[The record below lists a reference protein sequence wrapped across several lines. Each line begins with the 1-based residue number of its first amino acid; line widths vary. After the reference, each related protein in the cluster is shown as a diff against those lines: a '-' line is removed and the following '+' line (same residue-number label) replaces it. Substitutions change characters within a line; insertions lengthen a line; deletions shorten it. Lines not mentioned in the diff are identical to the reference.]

1 MTYREAME
9 YLTPIANNAA
19 LPSYREALITAINAL
34 EVAERVREKVEE
46 LRCSDRDTAQ
56 KAMARVDK
64 WIERCQR
71 GMDAAQVRGDW
82 PTVEGCQQKLVELEF
97 IRKRLEEDKAN
108 GHIDL

>member
-1 MTYREAME
+1 M
-9 YLTPIANNAA
+9 
-19 LPSYREALITAINAL
+19 
-34 EVAERVREKVEE
+34 
-46 LRCSDRDTAQ
+46 
-56 KAMARVDK
+56 DK
-64 WIERCQR
+64 WIERCQH